1 MANKTIIVGDL
12 HLGKGLSIG
21 KPAADGGLN
30 SRLSDQVRL
39 LNWIFDC
46 SINRNVNRIIITGDV
61 FDETKPD
68 SNLIVIFMDWL
79 RQCEDY
85 GIDVHIVVGN
95 HDLKRI
101 GNRYTSILNV
111 IGSAGFDRVFI
122 YNSFY
127 TLHTEGV
134 SFTFVPYRDKRA
146 LGCNTVEEAIL
157 KIGELIPFELGSIP
171 VDNDRVLVGHL
182 ALEGSFWTDEIDDV
196 SNELMVPL
204 QMFEGYTFTWMGH
217 VHTPQLMNCGHYVEH
232 IGSLDISDFGET
244 NHKKNIICYDPFTSN
259 RFEKIIIPTRPL
271 RRVKIEIPKCDNA
284 TEFLLNYI
292 SKQNKSV
299 GFKDALVKIELK
311 LLDPES
317 KDIDR
322 VRIIEE
328 LNKLGVYYISYFS
341 ESRSVAV
348 VPDDKKHISDSAI
361 SPKDAVKSW
370 ADMQDFSSNEDE
382 KQQFVNAC
390 LEVISA
396 TDAG

>member
-39 LNWIFDC
+39 LNWVLNFGIC
-46 SINRNVNRIIITGDV
+46 RHINRIIITGDV
-61 FDETKPD
+61 FDEIKPD
-68 SNLIVIFMDWL
+68 SNLIVIFMEWL
-79 RQCEDY
+79 KQCEDY
-85 GIDVHIVVGN
+85 GIDVHIIVGN

-111 IGSAGFDRVFI
+111 VDSAGFNHVFI
-122 YNSFY
+122 HNSFY
-127 TLHTEGV
+127 TLHTDGV

-146 LGCNTVEEAIL
+146 LGCNTIEEAIL
-157 KIGELIPFELGSIP
+157 KIGELLPFELGSIP
-171 VDNDRVLVGHL
+171 IDSDRVLVGHL
-182 ALEGSFWTDEIDDV
+182 ALSGSFWTDEIDDV

-204 QMFEGYTFTWMGH
+204 QTFEGYDFTWMGH
-217 VHTPQLMNCGHYVEH
+217 VHSPQIMKCEHHVEH

-244 NHKKNIICYDPFTSN
+244 NHKKNIIYYDPSMAGK
-259 RFEKIIIPTRPL
+259 FERIVIPTRPL
-271 RRVKIEIPKCDNA
+271 RRIKIDIPKCDSS
-284 TEFLLNYI
+284 TEFLLNHI
-292 SKQNKSV
+292 HKMNNSV

-311 LLDPES
+311 LLDPDA

-322 VRIIEE
+322 SRIIEE
-328 LNKLGVYYISYFS
+328 LTGFGIYHISYFS
-341 ESRSVAV
+341 ESRAIAV

-370 ADMQDFSSNEDE
+370 ADMQDFASNEEE

-390 LEVISA
+390 LEVINA